1 MNETGAVTAAKAK
14 PAFDK
19 NVGAAISRDVT
30 LLARLHDREVDAELL
45 EQLRAAAPAT
55 WFAMRLSGP
64 AFGEACRLMTKA
76 LSLDGEESEANLDD
90 LAADFAAI
98 YLTHGYRVSPNE
110 SVWRDEEGLER
121 QGPMFSVR
129 AWYKHHNLQTPDW
142 RIRADD
148 HLVNELQF
156 LALLSQR
163 AADFDQLREAAR
175 FLREHPLVW
184 VKDFGGRVVQR
195 CRTPFYAAAALMTV
209 TYLDRLAELFA
220 ALLDM
225 DMTPATLA
233 VAPAR
238 AGLPSEPTCAD
249 PPPQNTPAF
258 GPSW

>member
-1 MNETGAVTAAKAK
+1 
-14 PAFDK
+14 
-19 NVGAAISRDVT
+19 
-30 LLARLHDREVDAELL
+30 
-45 EQLRAAAPAT
+45 
-55 WFAMRLSGP
+55 
-64 AFGEACRLMTKA
+64 MTKA

-156 LALLSQR
+156 LAMLSQR

-175 FLREHPLVW
+175 FLR
-184 VKDFGGRVVQR
+184 
-195 CRTPFYAAAALMTV
+195 
-209 TYLDRLAELFA
+209 
-220 ALLDM
+220 
-225 DMTPATLA
+225 
-233 VAPAR
+233 
-238 AGLPSEPTCAD
+238 
-249 PPPQNTPAF
+249 
-258 GPSW
+258 